1 MNNKIS
7 RIQFDILTLLEKKK
21 ENISQREIA
30 KLINKSVGTV
40 NKAIAQLTEL
50 GYVSKNGIT
59 SDGIDA
65 LEPYRVRKAVF
76 IAAGFGT
83 RLVPVTL
90 NTPKPLVRVNGKRII
105 DTLLDAVLEAGI
117 QEIYIVRGYLAEQFD
132 QLLYKYPMIKFI
144 ENPAYNEAN
153 NISSAM
159 CVRYLLGNAYVFEAD
174 LYLSNPEIIKKY
186 QYTTNFLGI
195 YMDRTDD
202 WCFEV
207 KDGIIQQQKVGGLK
221 CYQEVG
227 ISYWNEQDGI
237 KLAEHIKATY
247 EMPGGKE
254 RYWDQVPLVVFSK
267 EYNVEIRTCNAEDIV
282 EIDTYKELKAIDK
295 TYDV

>member
-1 MNNKIS
+1 
-7 RIQFDILTLLEKKK
+7 
-21 ENISQREIA
+21 
-30 KLINKSVGTV
+30 
-40 NKAIAQLTEL
+40 
-50 GYVSKNGIT
+50 
-59 SDGIDA
+59 
-65 LEPYRVRKAVF
+65 
-76 IAAGFGT
+76 
-83 RLVPVTL
+83 
-90 NTPKPLVRVNGKRII
+90 
-105 DTLLDAVLEAGI
+105 
-117 QEIYIVRGYLAEQFD
+117 
-132 QLLYKYPMIKFI
+132 MIKFI

-153 NISSAM
+153 NLSSAM
-159 CVRYLLGNAYVFEAD
+159 CARYLLGNAYVFEAD
-174 LYLSNPEIIKKY
+174 LYLSNPDIIKKY

-267 EYNVEIRTCNAEDIV
+267 EYNVEIRPCNAEDIV